1 RLGGCNKKKY
11 LRGSLQN
18 KKDDYLLYEILK
30 HVAETSHKSNI
41 QHVHSVNFVINTR
54 MLLSCNIHIFASF
67 VSGLRI
73 QIYNPLYKKDI
84 NGWDEKYEQD
94 MQTGGNIHHH
104 ATKKGGK
111 ERNKNIHQIAQQKVT
126 HSEQKTGQIKP
137 EWGEKYTSLQLGVQ
151 KSSAKR
157 ATIFLQL
164 KCNKV
169 KIVAPWIESE
179 KIELILTKA

>member
-1 RLGGCNKKKY
+1 
-11 LRGSLQN
+11 
-18 KKDDYLLYEILK
+18 
-30 HVAETSHKSNI
+30 
-41 QHVHSVNFVINTR
+41 
-54 MLLSCNIHIFASF
+54 
-67 VSGLRI
+67 
-73 QIYNPLYKKDI
+73 
-84 NGWDEKYEQD
+84 
-94 MQTGGNIHHH
+94 
-104 ATKKGGK
+104 
-111 ERNKNIHQIAQQKVT
+111 QIAQQKVT